1 MNFNNELTKLLN
13 IEKPI
18 IQGGMAWV
26 AEANLAAAVS
36 NAGGLGLI
44 AGGSAPAEVIR
55 NEIIKIRELTDKP
68 FGLNIMLMSP
78 FAADLAQLVYEEKV
92 PMVTT
97 GAGSPGKYIEQ
108 WKSGNTIV
116 IPVVPSVSLAKRMEG
131 MGADAV
137 VAEGCEAGGH
147 IGELTTMALVPQVCD
162 AVSIP
167 VIAAG
172 GIADSR
178 GLLAAF
184 ILGAKGVQV
193 GTRFLASDECV
204 IHENYKN
211 MVLKA
216 KDRDTAVTGRS
227 NGHPI
232 RQIKNPLTKK
242 VIEMEKQEATFEEI
256 ENITIG
262 SLRKAVQNG
271 DLNEGSFMAGQI
283 AGMITDIKPCKA
295 IIEELFSGVE
305 DIWKKLQ

>member
-1 MNFNNELTKLLN
+1 MFNNELTKLLN

-26 AEANLAAAVS
+26 AEAKLAAAVS
-36 NAGGLGLI
+36 NGGGLGLI
-44 AGGSAPAEVIR
+44 AGGSAPADVIR
-55 NEIIKIRELTDKP
+55 NEIIKIREMTDKP
-68 FGLNIMLMSP
+68 YGINIMLMSP
-78 FAADLAQLVYEEKV
+78 FADDLAQLVYEERV
-92 PMVTT
+92 PVVTT
-97 GAGSPGKYIEQ
+97 GAGSPGKYIEK
-108 WKSGNTIV
+108 WKGAGTVV
-116 IPVVPSVSLAKRMEG
+116 IPVIPSVSLAKRMES

-147 IGELTTMALVPQVCD
+147 IGELTTMTLLPQVVD
-162 AVSIP
+162 AVKIP

-172 GIADSR
+172 GIADPR

-204 IHENYKN
+204 IHENFKQ
-211 MVLKA
+211 MVIKA

-242 VIEMEKQEATFEEI
+242 VIDLEKQGASFEEV
-256 ENITIG
+256 ENITLG
-262 SLRKAVQNG
+262 SLRKAVQDG
-271 DLNEGSFMAGQI
+271 DLKEGSFMAGQI
-283 AGMITDIKPCKA
+283 AGMITDIKPCKT
-295 IIEELFSGVE
+295 IIEDLFSGAE
-305 DIWKKLQ
+305 DLWKRLQ